1 MNVKDQLGR
10 PITMARRPERI
21 ISLVPSQTE
30 LLVYLG
36 LEEQLVGIT
45 KFCVHPDYIRKKV
58 EVIGGTKQVHLD
70 KIRALQPDLIIANK
84 EENTLE
90 MVEALSAIA
99 PVWVSDVVTLEDQYD
114 MIQKLGQLLEMKDRA
129 DLLNRDLQVGVLALQ
144 ESFVNLPTERVV
156 YLIWNKPY
164 MAAGRDT
171 FIHQIIELCG
181 WENCVEE
188 DRYPEVD
195 LEFLKQAD
203 RVLLSTEPFPFKQE
217 HVDELSEALGTSVV
231 LVDGEFFS
239 WYGSRMLNA
248 FPYFLSL
255 RT

>member
-1 MNVKDQLGR
+1 MDVNDQLGR
-10 PITMARRPERI
+10 PITIARRPERI

-45 KFCVHPDYIRKKV
+45 KFCVHPDYLRKKV
-58 EVIGGTKQVHLD
+58 EVIGGTKQVHLE
-70 KIRALQPDLIIANK
+70 KIRELKPDLIIANK

-114 MIQKLGQLLEMKDRA
+114 MIQKLGQLLEVKDRA
-129 DLLNRDLQVGVLALQ
+129 DLLNRDLQAGVLALQ
-144 ESFVNLPTERVV
+144 ESFVNLPEERVV

-217 HVDELSEALGTSVV
+217 HVDELSEVLGTSVV

>member
-1 MNVKDQLGR
+1 MDVKDQLGR
-10 PITMARRPERI
+10 SITLACRPERI

-36 LEEQLVGIT
+36 LEEQLVGVT
-45 KFCVHPDYIRKKV
+45 KFCVHPDYLRKKV
-58 EVIGGTKQVHLD
+58 EVIGGTKQVHLE
-70 KIRALQPDLIIANK
+70 KIRGLQPDLIIANK

-90 MVEALSAIA
+90 MVESHRTVA

-114 MIQKLGQLLEMKDRA
+114 MIQGLGYLFELQDRT
-129 DLLNRDLQVGVLALQ
+129 DLLNRDLRAGVLALQ
-144 ESFVNLPTERVV
+144 ESFANLPKERVV

-217 HVDELSEALGTSVV
+217 HVEELSEILGTSVT

-239 WYGSRMLNA
+239 WYGSRMLKA
-248 FPYFLSL
+248 FPYFRAL